1 MQKIIFYTTFGCHLC
16 EKVEQM
22 FSYYFSQNKDNF
34 SFEIELFDII
44 DDEKILED
52 YRTKIPVLK
61 KIESKKNYSNELCW
75 PFEYSELCEWLE
87 S

>member
-44 DDEKILED
+44 DDEKILEI

-61 KIESKKNYSNELCW
+61 KTNVQQSNSSELSW
-75 PFEYSELCEWLE
+75 PFEYFEFCEWLE
-87 S
+87 Q